1 MIYGNVGNQT
11 MYVVDVQNKGKEP
24 VKSSVAAIRQAAANR
39 LAIQSRSVSVLVM
52 MRASERSWRNIA
64 SEVSKGLAYGAS
76 SLLGVG
82 AITGPAGLK
91 LALPMFAGFMELAG
105 GKIKDSLN
113 PLAIDKFTNEACA
126 DRFEVPA
133 NEAVTCLVLA
143 KREKTEATVTVELK

>member
-1 MIYGNVGNQT
+1 
-11 MYVVDVQNKGKEP
+11 
-24 VKSSVAAIRQAAANR
+24 
-39 LAIQSRSVSVLVM
+39 
-52 MRASERSWRNIA
+52 
-64 SEVSKGLAYGAS
+64 
-76 SLLGVG
+76 
-82 AITGPAGLK
+82 
-91 LALPMFAGFMELAG
+91 MFAGFMELAG